1 MKKNKTYRDEEWQEI
16 ASYLSGEDISTG
28 TATQSFLNSDGKKIE
43 KYFKMIDNSRGEEK
57 VNVDK
62 AWDKLFARIN
72 EDGLVHKKRSIW
84 SPALKVAAVVTLL
97 VVTTFTVRF
106 VLTEKS
112 SVELMAV
119 ETSLEEKNRVVN
131 MPDGSTITLNRS
143 SQIKFP
149 DSFDNDIRKVE
160 LHGEAFFDIRR
171 DPSRPFIVDAGNAT
185 VRVLGTSFN
194 VITSNDNNEIEVFV
208 KTGRVLLTTP
218 DGLNEIT
225 LEPGFIGK
233 IKNNIPYRMKN
244 NNANYMSWNTEVLTY
259 DGTIL
264 EQVIEDIKRVHNIS
278 IEVTDSSIL
287 EHRITTEF
295 NNNSPEAIIQL
306 ICNSFSLT
314 FEKKGETYY
323 LSK

>member
-1 MKKNKTYRDEEWQEI
+1 
-16 ASYLSGEDISTG
+16 
-28 TATQSFLNSDGKKIE
+28 
-43 KYFKMIDNSRGEEK
+43 
-57 VNVDK
+57 
-62 AWDKLFARIN
+62 
-72 EDGLVHKKRSIW
+72 
-84 SPALKVAAVVTLL
+84 
-97 VVTTFTVRF
+97 
-106 VLTEKS
+106 
-112 SVELMAV
+112 
-119 ETSLEEKNRVVN
+119 
-131 MPDGSTITLNRS
+131 MPDGSTVTLNRS

-160 LHGEAFFDIRR
+160 LKGEAFFDIKG

-194 VITSNDNNEIEVFV
+194 VNTSNDNNEIEVFV

-218 DGLNEIT
+218 DNLNEIT
-225 LEPGFIGK
+225 LEPGFIGR
-233 IKNNIPYRMKN
+233 IKDNVPYRMKN

-264 EQVIEDIKRVHNIS
+264 EQVIKDIKRVHNIS
-278 IEVTDSSIL
+278 VEVTDSSIL
-287 EHRITTEF
+287 EHKITTEF